1 MQDNEEATRRK
12 EQDGGRETKAIQL
25 KFLEPE
31 SRTLDLIAIL
41 QGHETGF

>member
-1 MQDNEEATRRK
+1 MKKLQGARNRTA
-12 EQDGGRETKAIQL
+12 GRETKAIQL

>member
-1 MQDNEEATRRK
+1 MKKRQGARNGT
-12 EQDGGRETKAIQL
+12 QGRETKAIQL